1 MFTLNLFEY
10 VEKSCCKMVNF
21 DGAVE
26 EEEKQQHLF
35 RSDHTKIINKVWI
48 LDHILT

>member
-1 MFTLNLFEY
+1 MPCLINKQTTGKSLYLGLMFTLNLFEY

-26 EEEKQQHLF
+26 EEKTTF
-35 RSDHTKIINKVWI
+35 I
-48 LDHILT
+48 